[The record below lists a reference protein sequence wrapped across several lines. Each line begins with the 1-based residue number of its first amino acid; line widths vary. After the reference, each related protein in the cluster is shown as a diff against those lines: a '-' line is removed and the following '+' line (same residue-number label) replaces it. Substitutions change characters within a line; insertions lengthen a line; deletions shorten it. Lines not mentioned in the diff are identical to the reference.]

1 MVPVGSWWDRE
12 ELWVSSTTQG
22 MQWSG
27 HGHLDESTAES
38 LQEDWGTSPAPSGWS
53 SSMPVEVFEN
63 SLGQGPRRET
73 FQTPN
78 PASEEP
84 ELNTTRRND
93 AFRNVPSRR

>member
-1 MVPVGSWWDRE
+1 
-12 ELWVSSTTQG
+12 
-22 MQWSG
+22 
-27 HGHLDESTAES
+27 
-38 LQEDWGTSPAPSGWS
+38 
-53 SSMPVEVFEN
+53 MPMEVFEN

-93 AFRNVPSRR
+93 AFRNVPSHR